1 MRKDKLP
8 SLHIGN
14 LEINP
19 PIIQGGMG
27 VRVSRAGL
35 AVAVANQGSVGV
47 IASVGLGK
55 YENAPGS
62 QFTELNELEL
72 RAQIRKTRKATNGV
86 IGVNAMVALSNYE
99 NLVRASADEGVDLI
113 ISGAGLPLELPK
125 YTMGSDVK
133 LVPIVSSGRALQVI
147 CKKWKKN
154 YDRLPD
160 AVVVEGSKAGGHL
173 GFNPDDVISGK
184 ISSLEQIVTEV
195 IEKIKELDLDIPVI
209 AAGGIY
215 TGEDIARFLKLGASG
230 VQMATRF
237 VCTHECDVHDN
248 FKQAYINAK
257 EGDITVIKS
266 PVGLPGR
273 VINSDFV
280 QRIKKGETIPFKC
293 QYRCLKSCNP
303 KTAPYCIAKVLAKA
317 SDGSIDEAF
326 VFAGSNAYRCEK
338 IVSVKELIDE
348 LVAETIDSLY
358 GDK

>member
-1 MRKDKLP
+1 MNKNKLP

-27 VRVSRAGL
+27 VRVSRAEL
-35 AVAVANQGSVGV
+35 AAAVANQGSVGV

-62 QFTELNELEL
+62 QFAELNELEL
-72 RAQIRKTRKATNGV
+72 RAQIRKARKATNGV

-99 NLVRASADEGVDLI
+99 NLVRASVDEGVDLI

-125 YTMGSDVK
+125 YTTGSDVK

-147 CKKWKKN
+147 CKKWKRN

-173 GFNPDDVISGK
+173 GFNTDDVINGS
-184 ISSLEQIVTEV
+184 ISSLEEIVTEV
-195 IEKIKELDLDIPVI
+195 IAAVKEIGLDIPVI

-237 VCTHECDVHDN
+237 VCRSEERRVGKECRSRW
-248 FKQAYINAK
+248 
-257 EGDITVIKS
+257 S
-266 PVGLPGR
+266 P
-273 VINSDFV
+273 
-280 QRIKKGETIPFKC
+280 
-293 QYRCLKSCNP
+293 YH
-303 KTAPYCIAKVLAKA
+303 
-317 SDGSIDEAF
+317 
-326 VFAGSNAYRCEK
+326 
-338 IVSVKELIDE
+338 
-348 LVAETIDSLY
+348 
-358 GDK
+358 